1 VFFVGDCW
9 AIVVHG
15 WNQKGDL
22 NNQKRTCNWYAKRFK
37 LDVADL
43 PRGPHWLGGKFR
55 VGTCNLDIEF
65 NALFSGGCKTRNEM
79 KLDLNQY
86 RVQTKAYN
94 FYIWKRSV
102 GLLLKQIPNSK
113 MDVLANHKKTWPDK
127 LWLHVPTRNSPPN
140 QCGPRGRSASVHWQL

>member
-1 VFFVGDCW
+1 MSFY
-9 AIVVHG
+9 
-15 WNQKGDL
+15 K
-22 NNQKRTCNWYAKRFK
+22 
-37 LDVADL
+37 
-43 PRGPHWLGGKFR
+43 
-55 VGTCNLDIEF
+55 NLDIEF

-127 LWLHVPTRNSPPN
+127 LWLHVPTRNFPPN
-140 QCGPRGRSASVHWQL
+140 QCGPRGRSATSSLKRLAYQLHVLFWLFKSPFWFHPCTTIAQQSPTKNTIQSIAYCTHIVH